1 MLEGLTILRNPTRAD
16 RVIAFMNALPLVDGE
31 AIGQRFKVDPWLEAW
46 VRDIYEPEF
55 DDGRRVVRR
64 AALSVARKN
73 AKSYAVAGMLLAHL
87 VGPEAV
93 PNGQIYSAAVDREQ
107 ASVIF
112 HMCRKMIEATPPLAK
127 VLRVISSTKT
137 IMVKPGFTGRGRGS
151 IYRALS
157 AEVSAKHGLG
167 ASFFVYDEFGEAR
180 NDELWNV
187 LLDSQQAVASPLAV
201 AISTQNNDP
210 NHAFSVMIDDGLKN
224 EDPRLVV
231 HLHAAPEGCDLMDE
245 AGWIAANP
253 ALKTWKRMDPIAA
266 AAAEAVRIPAK
277 EQNFRRR
284 YLNQRV
290 SMHSSLISRADWLAC
305 LPNGEA
311 LPLKTSFNDAED
323 FEPGEP
329 IYLGLDMSLRT
340 DLTALVAVSA
350 SGSLAKT
357 WCWKPADL
365 VEEHGKRDRQHY
377 STWAKQ
383 GWLSTT
389 PGRSIGAEFV
399 AAKIKEINAR
409 NPVIGLAYDR
419 AYTEELLKRMD
430 EIGLIAQEGQ
440 GAGLRIVSWGQGF
453 ISMGKAVNAFEHAV
467 LQGELRSDGNPL
479 LTMGV
484 TNAVVDTDPAGNRKF
499 MKNKATAR
507 IDTVV
512 AMAMALGLRAE
523 DRLNGIL
530 VSAFEDEDFYIEAF

>member
-1 MLEGLTILRNPTRAD
+1 MDGLNALRNPSRAD

-46 VRDIYEPEF
+46 IRDIYEPEYE
-55 DDGRRVVRR
+55 DGRRVVRR

-73 AKSYAVAGMLLAHL
+73 AKSYAVASMLLAHL
-87 VGPEAV
+87 IGPEAI

-112 HMCRKMIEATPPLAK
+112 HMCRKMIEATPSLAK

-137 IMVKPGFTGRGRGS
+137 IMVRPGVTVRGRGS

-210 NHAFSVMIDDGLKN
+210 NHAFSVMIDDGLKK

-231 HLHAAPEGCDLMDE
+231 HLYAAPEGCDLLDQS
-245 AGWIAANP
+245 AWIAANP

-266 AAAEAVRIPAK
+266 AAAEAARIPAK

-290 SMHSSLISRADWLAC
+290 SMHSSLIAREDWMAC
-305 LPNGEA
+305 LPNGKP
-311 LPLKTSFNDAED
+311 LPLTATVTDAED
-323 FEPGEP
+323 FEFGEE

-340 DLTALVAVSA
+340 DLTALVAISA
-350 SGSLAKT
+350 KGSLVKT
-357 WCWKPADL
+357 WCWKPADVL
-365 VEEHGKRDRQHY
+365 DEHAKRDRQIY
-377 STWAKQ
+377 DVWAKQ

-389 PGRSIGAEFV
+389 PGRSIGAGHV
-399 AAKIKEINAR
+399 AELIKQINIR
-409 NPVIGLAYDR
+409 NPVKGLAYDR
-419 AYTEELLKRMD
+419 AYTEELLKQMG
-430 EIGLIAQEGQ
+430 EKGLIAQEGD
-440 GAGLRIVSWGQGF
+440 GAGLRVVPWGQGF
-453 ISMGKAVNAFEHAV
+453 VSMGKAVTAFEHAV

-479 LTMGV
+479 LTMAV
-484 TNAVVDTDPAGNRKF
+484 TNAVVDTDHTGQRRF
-499 MKNKATAR
+499 MKNKVVQR
-507 IDTVV
+507 IDPVV
-512 AMAMALGLRAE
+512 AMAMAMGLRAE
-523 DRLNGIL
+523 DRLSQTT
-530 VSAFEDEDFYIEAF
+530 SAFEDEDFEIEAF

>member
-1 MLEGLTILRNPTRAD
+1 MDGLNVLRNPSRAD

-31 AIGQRFKVDPWLEAW
+31 AIGQRFKVDPWLEEW
-46 VRDIYEPEF
+46 IRDIYEPQY

-87 VGPEAV
+87 IGPEAI

-112 HMCRKMIEATPPLAK
+112 HMCRKMIEATPTLAK

-137 IMVKPGFTGRGRGS
+137 IMVRPGVTVKGRGS

-167 ASFFVYDEFGEAR
+167 ASFFVYDEYGEAR

-210 NHAFSVMIDDGLKN
+210 NHGFSVMIDDGLKK

-231 HLHAAPEGCDLMDE
+231 HLHAAPEGCDLLDQS
-245 AGWIAANP
+245 AWIAANP
-253 ALKTWKRMDPIAA
+253 ALKTWKRMDPIAS
-266 AAAEAVRIPAK
+266 AAAEAARIPAK

-311 LPLKTSFNDAED
+311 LPLTTTLTDTED
-323 FEPGEP
+323 FAPDEE
-329 IYLGLDMSLRT
+329 IYLALDMSLRT

-350 SGSLAKT
+350 NGSLVKT

-377 STWAKQ
+377 QTWANQ
-383 GWLSTT
+383 GWLLTT
-389 PGRSIGAEFV
+389 PGRSIGAGFV
-399 AAKIKEINAR
+399 ARKIKEINVR
-409 NPVIGLAYDR
+409 NPVKGLAYDR

-430 EIGLIAQEGQ
+430 EEGLIAQEGD
-440 GAGLRIVSWGQGF
+440 GNGLRIVSWGQGF
-453 ISMGKAVNAFEHAV
+453 VSMGKAVNAFEHAV

-479 LTMGV
+479 LTMAV
-484 TNAVVDTDPAGNRKF
+484 TNAVVDTDHTGNRRF
-499 MKNKATAR
+499 LKNKVVQR
-507 IDTVV
+507 IDPAV
-512 AMAMALGLRAE
+512 ALAMALGLRAQ
-523 DRLNGIL
+523 DRLNT
-530 VSAFEDEDFYIEAF
+530 VSSAFEDEDFNIEAF

>member
-1 MLEGLTILRNPTRAD
+1 MSAGLNVLRNPTRAD
-16 RVIAFMNALPLVDGE
+16 RVIAFMNLLPLVDGE

-46 VRDIYEPEF
+46 IRDIYEPEYE
-55 DDGRRVVRR
+55 DGRRVVRR

-87 VGPEAV
+87 IGPEAV

-107 ASVIF
+107 AAVIF
-112 HMCRKMIEATPPLAK
+112 HMCRKMIEVTPAFQRK
-127 VLRVISSTKT
+127 LRVVASTKT
-137 IMVKPGFTGRGRGS
+137 IMVKPGVATAGRGS
-151 IYRALS
+151 VYRALS

-167 ASFFVYDEFGEAR
+167 ATFFVYDEFGEAR
-180 NDELWNV
+180 DDELWNV

-210 NHAFSVMIDDGLKN
+210 NHAFSVMIDDGLKK

-231 HLHAAPEGCDLMDE
+231 HLHAAPEGCDLLDE
-245 AGWIAANP
+245 SAWIAANP
-253 ALKTWKRMDPIAA
+253 ALLTWKRMDPIAA
-266 AAAEAVRIPAK
+266 AAAEAQRIPAK

-290 SMHSSLISRADWLAC
+290 SMLSSLIARADWLAC
-305 LPNGEA
+305 LPGGE
-311 LPLKTSFNDAED
+311 PLSITTRFSQAED
-323 FEPGEP
+323 FKPGEP

-350 SGSLAKT
+350 SGKLAKT
-357 WCWKPADL
+357 WCWKPVDL
-365 VEEHGKRDRQHY
+365 VDEHKRRDRQNY
-377 STWAKQ
+377 DVWSNQ
-383 GWLSTT
+383 GWLQTT

-399 AAKIKEINAR
+399 AAKIKEIHER
-409 NPVIGLAYDR
+409 NPVVGLAFDR

-430 EIGLIAQEGQ
+430 EVGLIAQEGD

-453 ISMGKAVNAFEHAV
+453 VSMGKAVNAFEHAV
-467 LQGELRSDGNPL
+467 LQGELQSDGNPL
-479 LTMGV
+479 LTMAV

-499 MKNKATAR
+499 MKNKVVQR
-507 IDTVV
+507 IDPVV
-512 AMAMALGLRAE
+512 ALAMALGLRAQ
-523 DRLNGIL
+523 DRLSAPP
-530 VSAFEDEDFYIEAF
+530 VSAFEDDSFEIEMF

>member
-1 MLEGLTILRNPTRAD
+1 
-16 RVIAFMNALPLVDGE
+16 MNALPLVDGE

-46 VRDIYEPEF
+46 IRDIYEPQYE
-55 DDGRRVVRR
+55 DGRRIVRR

-112 HMCRKMIEATPPLAK
+112 HMCRKMIEATPTLAK

-137 IMVKPGFTGRGRGS
+137 IMVRPGVTVKGRGS

-210 NHAFSVMIDDGLKN
+210 NHAFSVMIDDGLKK

-231 HLHAAPEGCDLMDE
+231 HLHAAPEGCDLQDQS
-245 AGWIAANP
+245 AWIAANP
-253 ALKTWKRMDPIAA
+253 ALLTWKRMDPIAA
-266 AAAEAVRIPAK
+266 AAAEAARIPAK

-305 LPNGEA
+305 LPNGGP
-311 LPLKTSFNDAED
+311 LPLTTRAEEAEQ
-323 FEPGEP
+323 FKEGEG
-329 IYLGLDMSLRT
+329 IYLALDMSLRT
-340 DLTALVAVSA
+340 DLTALIAVSA
-350 SGSLAKT
+350 TGSLAKT

-365 VEEHGKRDRQHY
+365 VDEHGKRDQQHY
-377 STWAKQ
+377 DVWAKQ
-383 GWLSTT
+383 GWLHTT
-389 PGRSIGAEFV
+389 PGRSIGAEYV
-399 AAKIKEINAR
+399 AEVIKTIHAR
-409 NPVIGLAYDR
+409 NPVLGLAYDR

-430 EIGLIAQEGQ
+430 EKGLIAQEGD
-440 GAGLRIVSWGQGF
+440 GAGLRIVPWGQGF
-453 ISMGKAVNAFEHAV
+453 VSMGKAVNAFEHAV

-479 LTMGV
+479 LTMAV
-484 TNAVVDTDPAGNRKF
+484 TNAVVDTDPAGSRKF
-499 MKNKATAR
+499 MKNKVVQR
-507 IDTVV
+507 IDPAV
-512 AMAMALGLRAE
+512 ALAMALGLRAQ
-523 DRLNGIL
+523 DRLTATVNPW
-530 VSAFEDEDFYIEAF
+530 EDPNFDPYA

>member
-1 MLEGLTILRNPTRAD
+1 
-16 RVIAFMNALPLVDGE
+16 MNALPLVDGE

-46 VRDIYEPEF
+46 IRDIYEPEY

-87 VGPEAV
+87 IGPEAI

-112 HMCRKMIEATPPLAK
+112 HMCRKMIEATPSLSK

-137 IMVKPGFTGRGRGS
+137 IMVRPGVTVRGRGS

-210 NHAFSVMIDDGLKN
+210 NHAFSVMIDDGLKK

-245 AGWIAANP
+245 AAWIAANP

-266 AAAEAVRIPAK
+266 AAAEAQRIPAK

-305 LPNGEA
+305 LPNGEP
-311 LPLKTSFNDAED
+311 LPITTMFRDAED
-323 FEPGEP
+323 FAEGDP

-340 DLTALVAVSA
+340 DLTALVAISA
-350 SGSLAKT
+350 NGSLVKT

-365 VEEHGKRDRQHY
+365 VEEHTKRDRQHY
-377 STWAKQ
+377 DVWAKQ

-389 PGRSIGAEFV
+389 PGRSIGAGFV
-399 AAKIKEINAR
+399 ARKIKEIHER

-430 EIGLIAQEGQ
+430 EEGLIAQEGE
-440 GAGLRIVSWGQGF
+440 GSGLRIVPWGQGF
-453 ISMGKAVNAFEHAV
+453 VSMGKAVNAFEHAV

-499 MKNKATAR
+499 MKNKTTAR

-523 DRLNGIL
+523 DRLNGVL
-530 VSAFEDEDFYIEAF
+530 TSAFEDEDFEIEAF

>member
-1 MLEGLTILRNPTRAD
+1 MDGLNVLRNPSRAD

-31 AIGQRFKVDPWLEAW
+31 AIGQRFKVDPWLEEW
-46 VRDIYEPEF
+46 IRDIYEPEY

-87 VGPEAV
+87 IGPEAI

-112 HMCRKMIEATPPLAK
+112 HMCRKMIEATPTLAK

-137 IMVKPGFTGRGRGS
+137 IMVRPGVTVKGRGS

-167 ASFFVYDEFGEAR
+167 ASFFVYDEYGEAR

-210 NHAFSVMIDDGLKN
+210 NHGFSVMIDDGLKK

-231 HLHAAPEGCDLMDE
+231 HLHAAPEGCDMLDE
-245 AGWIAANP
+245 SAWIAANP
-253 ALKTWKRMDPIAA
+253 ALKTWKRMDPIAS
-266 AAAEAVRIPAK
+266 AAAEAARIPAK

-305 LPNGEA
+305 LPNGA
-311 LPLKTSFNDAED
+311 PLPLTTRAAEAEQ
-323 FEPGEP
+323 FEEGEP
-329 IYLGLDMSLRT
+329 IYLALDMSLRT
-340 DLTALVAVSA
+340 DLTALEGLSA
-350 SGSLAKT
+350 KGSLAKT

-365 VEEHGKRDRQHY
+365 VEEHGKRDQQHY
-377 STWAKQ
+377 DVWAKQ
-383 GWLSTT
+383 GWLETT

-430 EIGLIAQEGQ
+430 EIGLIAQEGD
-440 GAGLRIVSWGQGF
+440 GPGIRIVPWGQGF
-453 ISMGKAVNAFEHAV
+453 VSMGKAVNAFEHAV

-499 MKNKATAR
+499 MKNKVVQR
-507 IDTVV
+507 IDPAV
-512 AMAMALGLRAE
+512 ALAMALGLRAQ
-523 DRLNGIL
+523 DRLST
-530 VSAFEDEDFYIEAF
+530 VSSAFEDEDFNIEAF

>member
-31 AIGQRFKVDPWLEAW
+31 AIGARFKVDPWLEAW

-87 VGPEAV
+87 IGPEAV

-210 NHAFSVMIDDGLKN
+210 NHAFSVMIDDGLKK

-311 LPLKTSFNDAED
+311 LPLTATLADTED
-323 FEPGEP
+323 FAPGEET
-329 IYLGLDMSLRT
+329 YLALDMSLRT
-340 DLTALVAVSA
+340 DLTALAAVSA
-350 SGSLAKT
+350 SGSLVKT

-383 GWLSTT
+383 GWLLTT
-389 PGRSIGAEFV
+389 PGRSIGAGFV
-399 AAKIKEINAR
+399 ARKIAEINVR
-409 NPVIGLAYDR
+409 NPVKGLAYDR

-430 EIGLIAQEGQ
+430 EEGLIAQEGD
-440 GAGLRIVSWGQGF
+440 GSGLRIVPWGQGF
-453 ISMGKAVNAFEHAV
+453 VSMGKAVNAFEHAV

-479 LTMGV
+479 LTMAV

-499 MKNKATAR
+499 MKNKVVQR
-507 IDTVV
+507 IDPAV
-512 AMAMALGLRAE
+512 ALAMALGLRAQ
-523 DRLNGIL
+523 DRLTTAI
-530 VSAFEDEDFYIEAF
+530 SAFEDEGFMIEAF

>member
-1 MLEGLTILRNPTRAD
+1 MDGVNALRNPTRAD
-16 RVIAFMNALPLVDGE
+16 RVIEFMNALPLVDGE

-46 VRDIYEPEF
+46 IRDIYEPEY

-87 VGPEAV
+87 IGPEAI

-112 HMCRKMIEATPPLAK
+112 HMCRKMIEATPSLAK

-137 IMVKPGFTGRGRGS
+137 IMVRPGVTVRGRGS

-210 NHAFSVMIDDGLKN
+210 NHAFSVMIDDGLKK

-245 AGWIAANP
+245 AAWIAANP

-266 AAAEAVRIPAK
+266 AAAEAARIPAK

-305 LPNGEA
+305 LPNGA
-311 LPLKTSFNDAED
+311 PLPLTTKANEAED
-323 FEPGEP
+323 FAEGEP
-329 IYLGLDMSLRT
+329 IYLALDMSLRT
-340 DLTALVAVSA
+340 DLTALEGLSA
-350 SGSLAKT
+350 NGSLAKT

-377 STWAKQ
+377 ATWEKQ
-383 GWLSTT
+383 GWLLTT

-399 AAKIKEINAR
+399 AAKIKEIHAR

-430 EIGLIAQEGQ
+430 EIGLIAQEGD
-440 GAGLRIVSWGQGF
+440 GPGIRIVPWGQGF
-453 ISMGKAVNAFEHAV
+453 VSMGKAVNAFEHAV

-479 LTMGV
+479 LTMAV

-499 MKNKATAR
+499 MKNKVVQR
-507 IDTVV
+507 IDPAVSL
-512 AMAMALGLRAE
+512 AMALGLRAQ
-523 DRLNGIL
+523 DRLTKTT
-530 VSAFEDEDFYIEAF
+530 SAFEDEDFQIEAF

>member
-1 MLEGLTILRNPTRAD
+1 MDGVNALRNPTRAD
-16 RVIAFMNALPLVDGE
+16 RVIEFMNALPLVDGE

-46 VRDIYEPEF
+46 IRDIYEPEY

-87 VGPEAV
+87 IGPEAI

-112 HMCRKMIEATPPLAK
+112 HMCRKMIEATPSLAK

-137 IMVKPGFTGRGRGS
+137 IMVRPGVTVRGRGS

-210 NHAFSVMIDDGLKN
+210 NHAFSVMIDDGLKK

-245 AGWIAANP
+245 AAWIAANP

-266 AAAEAVRIPAK
+266 AAAEAARIPAK

-305 LPNGEA
+305 LPNGA
-311 LPLKTSFNDAED
+311 PLPLTTKANEAED
-323 FEPGEP
+323 FAEGEP
-329 IYLGLDMSLRT
+329 IYLALDMSLRT
-340 DLTALVAVSA
+340 DLTALVGLSA
-350 SGSLAKT
+350 NGSLAKT

-377 STWAKQ
+377 STWEKQ
-383 GWLSTT
+383 GWLLTT

-399 AAKIKEINAR
+399 AAKIKEIHAR

-430 EIGLIAQEGQ
+430 EIGLIAQEGD
-440 GAGLRIVSWGQGF
+440 GPGIRIVPWGQGF
-453 ISMGKAVNAFEHAV
+453 VSMGKAVNAFEHAV

-479 LTMGV
+479 LTMAV

-499 MKNKATAR
+499 MKNKVVQR
-507 IDTVV
+507 IDPAVSL
-512 AMAMALGLRAE
+512 AMALGLRAQ
-523 DRLNGIL
+523 DRLTKTT
-530 VSAFEDEDFYIEAF
+530 SAFEDEDFQIEAF